1 MSNFRSIGVVTATLE
16 RLLQSAANTAV
27 LQTDV
32 RIGVPTAKL
41 AEDNK
46 PVINLCLFRAL
57 PSAAHRNDFLPTRSG
72 TGDMQTRTRLAL
84 DLHYVLSF
92 YGDAAKFEP
101 ERLFGAASLAL
112 EDGPRLT
119 LAAIEAAIADNA
131 NQAALKDSDLPADK
145 PVIRVEAENH
155 TFEELSKL
163 WSVFY
168 QVPYAL
174 SAFYAVRHIVIETQ
188 DELGTATPVTSP
200 AVFVA
205 PMGPLAITS
214 AGAEPGKTGPVNW
227 GGTLHLSGSGIARIG
242 NGLRIDGV
250 DLPLVA
256 EAIVGDGIALTLDAA
271 LFGGTAPKSGQHQLQ
286 VIAAPTSPAQPE
298 RLRRGSNL
306 VGFTILPVVTLAANP
321 VVLSSGN
328 AALRAG
334 TLTVT
339 VAPPLQAGQSVAALL
354 NSMDV
359 ANPAQISFAAE
370 EPANFPANQLKFKF
384 AGLKRAV
391 YLLRLD
397 IGGVA
402 TAPTVGAD
410 PLQADFGRITG
421 PKVDLS

>member
-16 RLLQSAANTAV
+16 RLLQDAANNAV
-27 LQTDV
+27 QQTDV
-32 RIGVPTAKL
+32 RIGTPTAKL
-41 AEDNK
+41 AEENK

-72 TGDMQTRTRLAL
+72 GGALQTRTRLAL

-112 EDGPRLT
+112 EDGPGLSI
-119 LAAIEAAIADNA
+119 AAIEAAIADNA

-145 PVIRVEAENH
+145 PVIRVEAETH
-155 TFEELSKL
+155 SLEELSKV

-174 SAFYAVRHIVIETQ
+174 SAFYVARHIVIETQ
-188 DELGTATPVTSP
+188 DELGTATPVTAP
-200 AVFVA
+200 EVFVA
-205 PMGPLAITS
+205 PMGQLVIAS
-214 AGAEPGKTGPVNW
+214 VGAEPGKTGPVAW

-242 NGLRIDGV
+242 NSLRIDGAP
-250 DLPLVA
+250 LPLAA
-256 EAIVGDGIALTLDAA
+256 EAIVGDTIVLPLAA
-271 LFGGTAPKSGQHQLQ
+271 ELFGGAAPKGGNHQLQ
-286 VIAAPTSPAQPE
+286 VVAAPANPAQPE
-298 RLRRGSNL
+298 RTRRGSNT

-321 VVLSSGN
+321 VALSSGN

-339 VAPPLQAGQSVAALL
+339 VAPPLQAGQSAKALL
-354 NSMDV
+354 NSMDP
-359 ANPAQISFAAE
+359 AKPAQVALEAD
-370 EPANFPANQLKFKF
+370 EPANLPASQLTFKF
-384 AGLKRAV
+384 VGQKRAV

-397 IGGVA
+397 VDGVA
-402 TAPTVGAD
+402 TAPAVGTD

-421 PKVDLS
+421 PMVDLS